1 MDEKALVQRAVTGD
15 KEAFAGLYTRYKDSL
30 YRYAFFRLGNDSD
43 AQDAVSACIICA
55 YESIRSLR
63 DAQSFRAWIFR
74 ILYRC
79 CCAVIKAQREQ
90 SERSDSADMERIAA
104 EDSHLLG
111 VEIRE
116 ALGQLDHIDRDII
129 LLSAVAGYNSRE
141 IASLTGM
148 KPTTVRSRLSRSLKK
163 MRAFLE

>member
-1 MDEKALVQRAVTGD
+1 MDEKNLVQRAVTGD

-30 YRYAFFRLGNDSD
+30 YRYAYFRLGNDND
-43 AQDAVSACIICA
+43 AQDAVSACIIGA
-55 YESIRSLR
+55 YESIRGLK
-63 DAQSFRAWIFR
+63 DAASFRSWIFR

-79 CCAVIKAQREQ
+79 CCTAIKAQIEQ
-90 SERSDSADMERIAA
+90 NDRADHGELERIPT
-104 EDSHLLG
+104 EDDRLLG

-116 ALGQLDHIDRDII
+116 ALSQLEPDDRDIV